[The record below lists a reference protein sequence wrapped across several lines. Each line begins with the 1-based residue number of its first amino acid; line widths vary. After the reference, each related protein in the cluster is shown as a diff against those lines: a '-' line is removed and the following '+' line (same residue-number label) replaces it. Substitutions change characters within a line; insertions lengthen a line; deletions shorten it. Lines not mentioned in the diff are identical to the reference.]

1 MRTFTDDELTRF
13 IAKVREEAK
22 AEIRE
27 DFVLTRAN
35 IGKSKRKPGTR
46 VMRLAVRPLMER
58 PPRAG
63 KSYDPEP
70 NPYRIEGQLTAI
82 YDRAC
87 TTCGHKINDHDVNEC
102 WKTMDGKQCD
112 CGWMGV
118 PR

>member
-35 IGKSKRKPGTR
+35 IRKIKAEAWDEGYEAGRSSPYGT
-46 VMRLAVRPLMER
+46 ATPS
-58 PPRAG
+58 G

-70 NPYRIEGQLTAI
+70 NPYRIEGQA
-82 YDRAC
+82 
-87 TTCGHKINDHDVNEC
+87 
-102 WKTMDGKQCD
+102 
-112 CGWMGV
+112 
-118 PR
+118 